1 MPMDATK
8 LVEAILKA
16 HAAEMHGGQGAQRPV
31 VTLSRDYGSGGREIA
46 QQLAKHL
53 TVPVYDKE
61 LLDAVVEQ
69 SGANPHLMAQLD
81 EKTRGFWD
89 SWIVS
94 MLSGENVLD
103 DNYRRHLVKVVLGI
117 LNTGNGGVIIGRGAH
132 LVLAQQDVF
141 RVRIIASPETC
152 AERIAHK
159 RQISLE
165 EAGEE
170 VARVNAD
177 RSRFIWDVFKNRL
190 NEPTAF
196 DLTINT
202 DHLSKYEEVAE
213 IIISAM
219 QYHHRSLSQDK
230 SGPVRR

>member
-1 MPMDATK
+1 MTTDATK
-8 LVEAILKA
+8 LVEAIIKA
-16 HAAEMHGGQGAQRPV
+16 HAAEMHGGRGADRPV

-46 QQLAKHL
+46 HELAKHL
-53 TVPVYDKE
+53 AVPVYDKE
-61 LLDAVVEQ
+61 LMDAVVER
-69 SGANPHLMAQLD
+69 SGIDPHLMAQLD
-81 EKTRGFWD
+81 EKTRSFWD

-117 LNTGNGGVIIGRGAH
+117 FNTGNGGIIIGRGAH
-132 LVLAQQDVF
+132 LVLAQQNVF
-141 RVRIIASPETC
+141 RVRIIAPPETC
-152 AERIAHK
+152 IQRIAPK

-165 EAGEE
+165 EARKE
-170 VARVNAD
+170 VARINDGRAK
-177 RSRFIWDVFKNRL
+177 FIWDVFKKRL

-202 DHLSKYEEVAE
+202 GHLSKYEEVAE
-213 IIISAM
+213 IIIFAM
-219 QYHHRSLSQDK
+219 QYRHQGE

>member
-1 MPMDATK
+1 MTMDATK
-8 LVEAILKA
+8 LVEAIIKA
-16 HAAEMHGGQGAQRPV
+16 HAAEMHDNQGVERPV

-53 TVPVYDKE
+53 SVPVYDKE
-61 LLDAVVEQ
+61 LLDAVVGR
-69 SGANPHLMAQLD
+69 SGTDPHLLAQLD

-94 MLSGENVLD
+94 MLSGENVLEE
-103 DNYRRHLVKVVLGI
+103 NYRRHLVAVVLGI

-132 LVLAQQDVF
+132 LILAQRNVF
-141 RVRIIASPETC
+141 RVRITASPGTC
-152 AERIAHK
+152 TERIAHK

-165 EAGEE
+165 DARKE
-170 VARVNAD
+170 VARVNEG
-177 RSRFIWDVFKNRL
+177 RTKFIWDVFKQRL

-202 DHLSKYEEVAE
+202 DHLSKFEEVTE
-213 IIISAM
+213 IIIFAM
-219 QYHHRSLSQDK
+219 QYHHRNFS
-230 SGPVRR
+230 

>member
-1 MPMDATK
+1 MTMDATQ

-16 HAAEMHGGQGAQRPV
+16 HAAEMHGGRGAERPV

-53 TVPVYDKE
+53 AVPVYDKE
-61 LLDAVVEQ
+61 LLDAVVER
-69 SGANPHLMAQLD
+69 SGADPRLLAQLD

-117 LNTGNGGVIIGRGAH
+117 FNTGKGGVIIGRGAH
-132 LVLAQQDVF
+132 LVLAQQNVF

-152 AERIAHK
+152 AERVARK
-159 RQISLE
+159 RQISQE
-165 EAGEE
+165 EARKE
-170 VARVNAD
+170 VARVTRAD
-177 RSRFIWDVFKNRL
+177 
-190 NEPTAF
+190 P
-196 DLTINT
+196 
-202 DHLSKYEEVAE
+202 
-213 IIISAM
+213 
-219 QYHHRSLSQDK
+219 SLSGMFSK
-230 SGPVRR
+230 NGSTTLPPSTLRSIPII

>member
-1 MPMDATK
+1 MTVDATK

-16 HAAEMHGGQGAQRPV
+16 HAAEMHGGRGAERPV

-53 TVPVYDKE
+53 AVPVYDKE
-61 LLDAVVEQ
+61 LLDAVVER
-69 SGANPHLMAQLD
+69 SGADPHLLAQLD

-117 LNTGNGGVIIGRGAH
+117 FNTGKGGVIIGRGAH
-132 LVLAQQDVF
+132 LILAQQNVF

-152 AERIAHK
+152 AERVAHK

-165 EAGEE
+165 EARKE
-170 VARVNAD
+170 VARVNGD
-177 RSRFIWDVFKNRL
+177 RAKFIWDVFKKRL
-190 NEPTAF
+190 NEPAAF

-213 IIISAM
+213 IIIFAM
-219 QYHHRSLSQDK
+219 QYHHRNIS
-230 SGPVRR
+230 

>member
-1 MPMDATK
+1 MTMDATQ

-16 HAAEMHGGQGAQRPV
+16 HAAEMHGGRSAERPV

-61 LLDAVVEQ
+61 LLDAVVER
-69 SGANPHLMAQLD
+69 SGADPRLLAQLD

-117 LNTGNGGVIIGRGAH
+117 YNTGKGGVIIGRGAH
-132 LVLAQQDVF
+132 LVLAQQNVF

-152 AERIAHK
+152 VERVARK
-159 RQISLE
+159 RQISQE
-165 EAGEE
+165 EARKE
-170 VARVNAD
+170 VARVNEG
-177 RSRFIWDVFKNRL
+177 RSKFVWDVFKKRL
-190 NEPTAF
+190 NDPTAF
-196 DLTINT
+196 DLAINT
-202 DHLSKYEEVAE
+202 DHLSKYEEAAE
-213 IIISAM
+213 IIIFAM
-219 QYHHRSLSQDK
+219 QYQHRNIS
-230 SGPVRR
+230 

>member
-1 MPMDATK
+1 MTMDATK

-16 HAAEMHGGQGAQRPV
+16 HAAEMHGGQGAPRPV

-46 QQLAKHL
+46 QELAKHL
-53 TVPVYDKE
+53 SVPVYDKE
-61 LLDAVVEQ
+61 VMDAVVEQ
-69 SGANPHLMAQLD
+69 SGTNPHLMAQLD

-117 LNTGNGGVIIGRGAH
+117 LNTGKGGVIIGRGAH
-132 LVLAQQDVF
+132 LILAQQKVF

-165 EAGEE
+165 EARKE
-170 VARVNAD
+170 VARVNEGRAT
-177 RSRFIWDVFKNRL
+177 FIWNVFKQRL
-190 NEPTAF
+190 NDPTAF
-196 DLTINT
+196 DLAINT
-202 DHLSKYEEVAE
+202 DHLSKSEEVAE
-213 IIISAM
+213 IIIFAM
-219 QYHHRSLSQDK
+219 QYHHRNTSQN
-230 SGPVRR
+230 

>member
-1 MPMDATK
+1 MTMDATK

-16 HAAEMHGGQGAQRPV
+16 NAAEMHGGRSVERPV

-53 TVPVYDKE
+53 TVPVFDKE

-69 SGANPHLMAQLD
+69 SGANPRLMAQLD

-89 SWIVS
+89 GWVVS
-94 MLSGENVLD
+94 MLSGENMQD
-103 DNYRRHLVKVVLGI
+103 DNYRRHLVKVVLST
-117 LNTGNGGVIIGRGAH
+117 LNTGKGGVIIGRGAH
-132 LVLAQQDVF
+132 LVLAQQNVF

-152 AERIAHK
+152 AERIAPK

-165 EAGEE
+165 EARKE
-170 VARVNAD
+170 VARVNEG
-177 RSRFIWDVFKNRL
+177 RSRFVWDVFKKRL
-190 NEPTAF
+190 NEPAAF

-202 DHLSKYEEVAE
+202 DHLSNYEEVVK
-213 IIISAM
+213 IIIFAM
-219 QYHHRSLSQDK
+219 QYHHRNIS
-230 SGPVRR
+230 